1 MGEIHEL
8 ARQHEKAVV
17 LYHEA
22 LAAAHY
28 PEALLG
34 LGRLVAERKN
44 RVQAKRHVLAA
55 LDITRPVGKNGVGT
69 LPLFGRI
76 LGQLVSME
84 EPVPNCRAWIA
95 KLNGNASPA
104 ALANTSFVI
113 YSPGRQEAEQSLRTI
128 LDAMQPG
135 LPPVLPTTICWREA
149 PREQQPD
156 GPVRPGVQGVL
167 S

>member
-1 MGEIHEL
+1 LGEVHEV
-8 ARQHEKAVV
+8 ARQYEKAISF
-17 LYHEA
+17 YREA

-34 LGRLVAERKN
+34 LGRLEVERRN
-44 RVQAKRHVLAA
+44 RVQARCHVLAA
-55 LDITRPVGKNGVGT
+55 LDITRPLGKKGVGT

-76 LGQLVSME
+76 LGQLVSIE
-84 EPVPNCRAWIA
+84 DPVPNCRAWIA

-149 PREQQPD
+149 PKEQQPD
-156 GPVRPGVQGVL
+156 RPVRPGVQGVL